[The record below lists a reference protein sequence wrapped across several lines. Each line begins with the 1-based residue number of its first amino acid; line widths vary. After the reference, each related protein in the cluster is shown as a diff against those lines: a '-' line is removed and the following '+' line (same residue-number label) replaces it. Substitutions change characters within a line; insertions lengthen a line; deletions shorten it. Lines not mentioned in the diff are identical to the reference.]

1 MCHKDRRDAGY
12 RMWVYLRSGW
22 ESMIELN
29 DIQVYCT
36 YTSWKC
42 GFPFHL
48 HHFYLPFLP
57 PVPQPDNE
65 NHSFF
70 LFIAVFVQSII
81 TAQINCFLLL
91 FPLLLCSS
99 THFSI
104 CGWSGLEITL
114 LQINTPEEFVVLL
127 KSARQASE
135 SPPLCPPIHSGLY
148 NTFLLESDL
157 QCIPVFV
164 KC

>member
-57 PVPQPDNE
+57 LVPQPDNE

-81 TAQINCFLLL
+81 TARINCFLLL
-91 FPLLLCSS
+91 FPLLLYLFFHSLLNMWLIRPGNHLA
-99 THFSI
+99 TDKYPRGI
-104 CGWSGLEITL
+104 CGSSEVSKTSEWKPSSVPSHPLR
-114 LQINTPEEFVVLL
+114 VV
-127 KSARQASE
+127 
-135 SPPLCPPIHSGLY
+135 
-148 NTFLLESDL
+148 
-157 QCIPVFV
+157 
-164 KC
+164 